1 VTENQSFFMLHQ
13 NDTIRGHIY
22 LINGMINDNNTI
34 KIHGHF
40 DSEKDEEKLMIGKKV
55 FVEVEKTN

>member
-1 VTENQSFFMLHQ
+1 
-13 NDTIRGHIY
+13 
-22 LINGMINDNNTI
+22 MINDNNTI

-55 FVEVEKTN
+55 FVEVENK